1 MLMSTI
7 NEPWDVTITLRDLS
21 VALAEHVHAATVP
34 TQRELNEWLHY
45 ITRAA
50 PVYWALES
58 ACEDIVEDG
67 ASEYR
72 IQALKQALT
81 YAQGQVEYW
90 HRKDRW

>member
-7 NEPWDVTITLRDLS
+7 NEPWDVTIALRDLS
-21 VALAEHVHAATVP
+21 VGLAEHVRAATVP
-34 TQRELNEWLHY
+34 TQRELNEWLHS
-45 ITRAA
+45 INRAA

-67 ASEYR
+67 VTECR
-72 IQALKQALT
+72 IQSLKQALT
-81 YAQGQVEYW
+81 SAQGQVEYW